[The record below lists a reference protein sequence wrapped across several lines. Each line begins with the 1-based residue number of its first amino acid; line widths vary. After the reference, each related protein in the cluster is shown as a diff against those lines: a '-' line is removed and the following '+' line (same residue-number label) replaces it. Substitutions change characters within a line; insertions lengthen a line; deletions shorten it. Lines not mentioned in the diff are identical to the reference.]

1 MLLSLGLIISIA
13 LLEFIVRA
21 LNIAPTIVNS
31 IGCFRLIDNPKLVYE
46 FIPGSQT
53 RDGLINKQGFKDR
66 DFIKK
71 KPEGIVRIAMLGDS
85 VTEGSFVDL
94 GKTFSDRLETL
105 LNQEAAKKKGA
116 IRYEVM
122 NFGVGGYNL
131 EAEVE
136 LLKTKVLA
144 YNPDIVVLNFY
155 HNDNEPLPG
164 LYSFFVY
171 DKNNLD
177 ERQKELIFKK
187 YFSSH
192 KNSTNYFAI
201 RNILYSSKLYLL
213 LMDRLGALSKA
224 KQELPGFMRQHYCAE
239 IKDNDMDMLKSNF
252 SNIADMKIKN
262 GFKFLVCIHPD
273 LTERENSNDIK
284 IVPVIKL
291 FKFPYFHMK
300 EYYKKTGIPFDL
312 LKVRSNDICHPN
324 ELGHLLISKAFFTE
338 FKRNNFI
345 R

>member
-1 MLLSLGLIISIA
+1 MCHICEKDLLDDKVRDHCHITGKYIGPAHNACDLNRIESRIKIPVFFHNGKCYNSHFIINEIS
-13 LLEFIVRA
+13 
-21 LNIAPTIVNS
+21 NI
-31 IGCFRLIDNPKLVYE
+31 
-46 FIPGSQT
+46 
-53 RDGLINKQGFKDR
+53 
-66 DFIKK
+66 
-71 KPEGIVRIAMLGDS
+71 
-85 VTEGSFVDL
+85 
-94 GKTFSDRLETL
+94 
-105 LNQEAAKKKGA
+105 
-116 IRYEVM
+116 
-122 NFGVGGYNL
+122 
-131 EAEVE
+131 
-136 LLKTKVLA
+136 
-144 YNPDIVVLNFY
+144 
-155 HNDNEPLPG
+155 
-164 LYSFFVY
+164 
-171 DKNNLD
+171 
-177 ERQKELIFKK
+177 
-187 YFSSH
+187 
-192 KNSTNYFAI
+192 
-201 RNILYSSKLYLL
+201 
-213 LMDRLGALSKA
+213 
-224 KQELPGFMRQHYCAE
+224 AE